1 MEKTKTLSSVEKNLE
16 RQNRS
21 IVQPQFPTRILKYA
35 TAMGSIGFKIFAAKF
50 GLFREKCEPIPA
62 KTGSLIYLFGYF
74 KF

>member
-1 MEKTKTLSSVEKNLE
+1 MQMDGKN
-16 RQNRS
+16 QDT
-21 IVQPQFPTRILKYA
+21 VVCGKKFPTRILKYA
-35 TAMGSIGFKIFAAKF
+35 TAMGSIGFEIFAAKF